1 MPGHGLI
8 SLVAYGSQ
16 DLYLTGNPQITFWKV
31 VYKRYTN
38 FAIESVPQP
47 LNGNIDFGQR
57 FSAVI
62 SRNGDLVHK
71 CLLQI
76 TIPQLSAAQTTSG
89 SVRWVDKLGHAII
102 DWYELV
108 IGGTVI
114 DHQYGEWLEIYSQL
128 TLPLSKLE
136 AYNRMIGHTSALLSS
151 ASASTAILYI
161 PLQFFFC
168 QTPGL
173 ALPLISLQYHDVRIN
188 FQLKPL
194 EELIIKTVQ
203 TDVFQGSIV
212 DATLY
217 VDFIYLDVQERQ
229 QFAARR
235 HEYLIT
241 QVQFNG
247 AEPVVQTS
255 NTSSLSSTSTTV
267 LSNVVSNINLNFNH
281 PCKYIVWVTQKA
293 EFVNS
298 VNNQAFNYTTQL
310 QNRSTTATF
319 DSPIE
324 LNNQTAKGPLLSNT
338 LVLNGHTRYDVRPGD
353 YFNHVQTL
361 FHFPNCPDS
370 PGIYVYSF
378 ALNPTDAQ
386 PSGSNNFS
394 RIDSAILRSEYPST
408 YLLDSS
414 NTISTATT
422 RIYAVCVNV
431 MRVMSGLAGIAYC
444 Q

>member
-47 LNGNIDFGQR
+47 LSGNVDFGQR

-71 CLLQI
+71 CLLQL
-76 TIPQLSAAQTTSG
+76 TIPKLESTSITHG
-89 SVRWVDKLGHAII
+89 KVRWVDRLGHAMI

-108 IGGTVI
+108 IGGSVI
-114 DHQYGEWLEIYSQL
+114 DRQYGEWLEIFTQL
-128 TLPLSKLE
+128 TLPLSKQE
-136 AYNRMIGHTSALLSS
+136 AYNRMIGHTPALLSS
-151 ASASTAILYI
+151 ALTSTTLYI
-161 PLQFFFC
+161 PLQFYFC
-168 QTPGL
+168 QNPGL
-173 ALPLISLQYHDVRIN
+173 ALPLIALQYHDVRIN

-194 EELIIKTVQ
+194 QELIVQ
-203 TDVFQGSIV
+203 SVQSDVFQGSIK

-217 VDFIYLDVQERQ
+217 VDFIYLDLQERQ

-235 HEYLIT
+235 HEYLIS

-247 AEPVVQTS
+247 SEPVQPT
-255 NTSSLSSTSTTV
+255 LSTLSQPTPSTVPRTIQ
-267 LSNVVSNINLNFNH
+267 SNIALNFNH

-293 EFVNS
+293 EFVYS
-298 VNNQAFNYTTQL
+298 FNNQTFNYTNAL
-310 QNRSTTATF
+310 QDRSLANF
-319 DSPIE
+319 DSPVE
-324 LNNQTAKGPLLSNT
+324 LHNQSAKGPLLSNT

-378 ALNPTDAQ
+378 ALNPADAQ

-394 RIDSAILRSEYPST
+394 RIDSAVLRCEYPAD
-408 YLLDSS
+408 YLFDSNNIQS
-414 NTISTATT
+414 SAYIRVYS
-422 RIYAVCVNV
+422 VNV
-431 MRVMSGLAGIAYC
+431 QILRVMSGLAGIAYSS
-444 Q
+444 

>member
-38 FAIESVPQP
+38 FAMESVPQP
-47 LNGNIDFGQR
+47 LTGNVDFGQR

-62 SRNGDLVHK
+62 SRNVGDLAHK
-71 CLLQI
+71 CLLQL
-76 TIPQLSAAQTTSG
+76 TIPALTYAQTALGT
-89 SVRWVDKLGHAII
+89 VRWVDKLGHAII

-128 TLPLSKLE
+128 TLPPSKLG
-136 AYNRMIGHTSALLSS
+136 AYNRMIGHTTALLSS
-151 ASASTAILYI
+151 ATSAPAVLYI

-173 ALPLISLQYHDVRIN
+173 ALPLVSLQYHDVRIN

-194 EELIIKTVQ
+194 EDLIIQSIQ
-203 TDVFQGSIV
+203 TDVYQGSIV

-217 VDFIYLDVQERQ
+217 VDYVYLDVQERQ

-241 QVQFNG
+241 QVQYNG

-255 NTSSLSSTSTTV
+255 TSTT
-267 LSNVVSNINLNFNH
+267 SKAPVVSNIYLNFNH

-293 EFVNS
+293 EFMS
-298 VNNQAFNYTTQL
+298 TVNNQTFNYTDQL
-310 QNRSTTATF
+310 QDRSKTATF

-324 LNNQTAKGPLLSNT
+324 LNNLVAKGPLLSNT
-338 LVLNGHTRYDVRPGD
+338 LVLNGHTRYDVRTGD
-353 YFNHVQTL
+353 TFNHVQTYY
-361 FHFPNCPDS
+361 HFPNCLDS

-378 ALNPTDAQ
+378 ALHPTDAQ

-394 RIDSAILRSEYPST
+394 RIDSAILRNEYPST
-408 YLLDSS
+408 YLIDSS
-414 NTISTATT
+414 NTVSTATT
-422 RIYAVCVNV
+422 RVYAVCVNV
-431 MRVMSGLAGIAYC
+431 LRVMSGLAGIAYC

>member
-38 FAIESVPQP
+38 FAMESVPQP
-47 LNGNIDFGQR
+47 LTGNVDFGQR

-62 SRNGDLVHK
+62 SRNVGDLAHK
-71 CLLQI
+71 SLLQL
-76 TIPQLSAAQTTSG
+76 TIPVLTSAQTALGT
-89 SVRWVDKLGHAII
+89 VRWVDKLGHAII

-108 IGGTVI
+108 IGGTTI

-128 TLPLSKLE
+128 TLSPSKLP
-136 AYNRMIGHTSALLSS
+136 AYNRMIGHTTTLLSS
-151 ASASTAILYI
+151 ATTSSAILYI

-173 ALPLISLQYHDVRIN
+173 ALPLVSLQYHDVRIN

-194 EELIIKTVQ
+194 EELIIQ
-203 TDVFQGSIV
+203 TNPIDVFQGSIV
-212 DATLY
+212 DASLY
-217 VDFIYLDVQERQ
+217 VDYIYLDVQERQ

-255 NTSSLSSTSTTV
+255 TTTPTPNGKTTPLV
-267 LSNVVSNINLNFNH
+267 SNVSLNFNH

-293 EFVNS
+293 EFVNTI
-298 VNNQAFNYTTQL
+298 NNQTFNYTDRL
-310 QNRSTTATF
+310 QDRSTTITF
-319 DSPIE
+319 DSPVE
-324 LNNQTAKGPLLSNT
+324 LNNSVAKGPLVSNT
-338 LVLNGHTRYDVRPGD
+338 LVLNGHTRYDARPGD
-353 YFNHVQTL
+353 VFNHVQTL
-361 FHFPNCPDS
+361 YHFPNCPDS

-378 ALNPTDAQ
+378 ALDATDAQ

-394 RIDSAILRSEYPST
+394 RIDSAILRNEYSNT

-422 RIYAVCVNV
+422 RVYAVCVNIL
-431 MRVMSGLAGIAYC
+431 RVMSGLAGIAYC

>member
-47 LNGNIDFGQR
+47 LSGNVDFGQR
-57 FSAVI
+57 FSATI
-62 SRNGDLVHK
+62 SRNGDLVHR

-76 TIPQLSAAQTTSG
+76 TLPKLSSASTNPG
-89 SVRWVDKLGHAII
+89 KVRWVDKLGHAII
-102 DWYELV
+102 DWCELV

-114 DHQYGEWLEIYSQL
+114 DRQYGEWLEIYSQL
-128 TLPLSKLE
+128 TLPPSKLE
-136 AYNRMIGHTSALLSS
+136 AYNRMIGHTPALLSS
-151 ASASTAILYI
+151 ALSQTILYI
-161 PLQFFFC
+161 PLQFYFC
-168 QTPGL
+168 QNPGL

-188 FQLKPL
+188 FQLKSL
-194 EELIIKTVQ
+194 RELIIQSVQ
-203 TDVFQGSIV
+203 SDVFQGSIV

-217 VDFIYLDVQERQ
+217 VDYIYLGHEERQ

-235 HEYLIT
+235 HEYLIS

-247 AEPVVQTS
+247 AEPMPPTLPVMVNGISAIQ
-255 NTSSLSSTSTTV
+255 SSIT
-267 LSNVVSNINLNFNH
+267 LNFSH

-293 EFVNS
+293 EFVNQF
-298 VNNQAFNYTTQL
+298 NNQAFNYTDTL
-310 QNRSTTATF
+310 QDRTGTLTF
-319 DSPIE
+319 DSPVE
-324 LNNQTAKGPLLSNT
+324 LNNQIANGPLLTNT

-394 RIDSAILRSEYPST
+394 RIDSAILRCEFPST

-414 NTISTATT
+414 KTMSSAVT
-422 RIYAVCVNV
+422 RIYAVSVNV
-431 MRVMSGLAGIAYC
+431 LRVTAGMAGIAYC
-444 Q
+444 S